1 MVDKVLAGNW
11 LSGVAGER
19 VFQDRFSNIRGDSE
33 KEEKRPNLGAGEA
46 E

>member
-19 VFQDRFSNIRGDSE
+19 VFQERFTSVRGDFE
-33 KEEKRPNLGAGEA
+33 KEEKRPNLGADEA